1 MRIFVA
7 ALATE
12 TNTFAPFPTGRSG
25 FEEYGITRRG
35 SQMDGPLSGPLKV
48 FRQSAERD
56 GHELTES
63 ISAFAQPSGR
73 TVRALY
79 EELRDTILTDL
90 KNAGPVDIVLLM
102 LHGAMAAEGY
112 DDCEGDII
120 GRARDIAP
128 NATLGVEIDPH
139 AHLTAAMVARA
150 DFILIAREY
159 PHIDFD
165 TRAHDLYALCLRKAK
180 GEIAPVAALVD
191 CRMIGFYPTFDEPMK
206 GMVEGLRAASGQ
218 GKVLSVE
225 LGHGFPWGDV
235 EDVGTRVLVY
245 TDGDAALAKGEAERH
260 AREFYDQRKTLALSF
275 PDVNTSLDRARGL
288 NGRTVLGDFAD
299 NPGGGAP
306 GDATFFL
313 KALLDRGVDDAVIG
327 AIWDPQMAQ
336 VCVDAGVGATLD
348 LRLGGKC
355 GPTSGEPVD
364 LTVEVMAVL
373 ENHSQGVFGQRTPL
387 GRSAWVRHGGIDIVI
402 CSVRTQ
408 VFEPDAFTGLG
419 VPMDNRKLVIVK
431 SSNHYRAGFDGIS
444 DNLWHVS
451 SPGCMS
457 LDFPRVP
464 YSKLTQPIFPMSED
478 PWAETGG
485 PHVQLFEG
493 AR

>member
-1 MRIFVA
+1 MRLFVA

-25 FEEYGITRRG
+25 FEEYGITRHG
-35 SQMDGPLSGPLKV
+35 SSMDGPLSGPLKV
-48 FRQSAERD
+48 FRERAERD
-56 GHELTES
+56 GHEIIES
-63 ISAFAQPSGR
+63 VSAFAQPSGR
-73 TVRALY
+73 TVRVVY

-90 KNAGPVDIVLLM
+90 KAAAPVDVVLLM
-102 LHGAMAAEGY
+102 LHGAMVAQGY

-120 GRARDIAP
+120 GRARSLAP
-128 NATLGVEIDPH
+128 GVVIGVEIDPH
-139 AHLTAAMVARA
+139 CHLTAAMAQSA
-150 DFILIAREY
+150 DVIVIAREY
-159 PHIDFD
+159 PHIDFGD
-165 TRAHDLYALCLRKAK
+165 RAGDLYDLCLRTARR
-180 GEIAPVAALVD
+180 EIKPVAALVD

-206 GMVEGLRAASGQ
+206 TVVDRLRAASGQ
-218 GKVLSVE
+218 GSVLTVE

-245 TDGDAALAKGEAERH
+245 TNGDNTLAASEAERH
-260 AREFYDQRKTLALSF
+260 AREIYDQRRDLALSF
-275 PDVNTSLDRARGL
+275 PDVETSLDRARGL

-313 KALLDRGVDDAVIG
+313 KALLGRGVDDAVIG
-327 AIWDPQMAQ
+327 AFWDPQMAQ
-336 VCVDAGVGATLD
+336 VCIDAGVGAILP

-355 GPTSGEPVD
+355 GPTSGDAVD
-364 LTVEVMAVL
+364 ITVEVMGVSEA
-373 ENHSQGVFGQRTPL
+373 HSQGVFGQRTPL
-387 GRSAWVRHGGIDIVI
+387 GRSAWVRAGGIDIVI
-402 CSVRTQ
+402 CSVRSQ

-419 VPMDNRKLVIVK
+419 VPMENRKLVIVK

-444 DNLWHVS
+444 DNLWHVA

-464 YSKLTQPIFPMSED
+464 YTKLSQPIFPMSPD
-478 PWAETGG
+478 PWAEIGG
-485 PHVQLFEG
+485 PQVQLFDG

>member
-1 MRIFVA
+1 MRIFAA

-25 FEEYGITRRG
+25 FEEYGITRHG
-35 SQMDGPLSGPLKV
+35 SMMDGPLSGPLKV

-56 GHELTES
+56 GHAFIES
-63 ISAFAQPSGR
+63 VSAFAQPSGR
-73 TVRALY
+73 TVRAVY
-79 EELRDTILTDL
+79 EELRDTTLQDL
-90 KNAGPVDIVLLM
+90 KTAGSVNIVLLM
-102 LHGAMAAEGY
+102 LHGAMVAQGY

-120 GRARDIAP
+120 GRAREIAP
-128 NATLGVEIDPH
+128 DAVIGVEIDPH
-139 AHLTAAMVARA
+139 CHLTAAMVERS
-150 DFILIAREY
+150 DFIVIAREY

-165 TRAHDLYALCLRKAK
+165 VRARDLYDLCLRKAK
-180 GEIAPVAALVD
+180 GEVAPVAALVD
-191 CRMIGFYPTFDEPMK
+191 CRTIGFYPTFDEPMK
-206 GMVEGLRAASGQ
+206 SIVERVRAASGL
-218 GKVLSVE
+218 GAVLSVE

-245 TDGDAALAKGEAERH
+245 TDGDADLAAREAERH
-260 AREFYDQRKTLALSF
+260 AREIYDRRKALALTF
-275 PDVNTSLDRARGL
+275 PNVETSLDRARGL

-299 NPGGGAP
+299 NAGGGAP

-327 AIWDPQMAQ
+327 AFWDPQMAQ
-336 VCVDAGVGATLD
+336 VCVDAGVGATIP

-355 GPTSGEPVD
+355 GPTSGAPVD
-364 LTVEVMAVL
+364 ITVEVMGVN
-373 ENHSQGVFGQRTPL
+373 ESHSQGVFGQRTPM
-387 GRSAWVRHGGIDIVI
+387 GRSAWVRAGGIDIVI

-419 VPMDNRKLVIVK
+419 VPMENRKLVIVK

-444 DNLWHVS
+444 DNLWHVA

-457 LDFPRVP
+457 LDFARVP
-464 YSKLTQPIFPMSED
+464 YTKLTQPIFPMSDD
-478 PWAETGG
+478 PWAEMGG
-485 PHVQLFEG
+485 PPVQLFHG